1 MQKKFLKHDVL
12 GIGIKNLSFV
22 QLQTKQSFWTHL
34 QWLFGIRFY
43 YKKEFWRKEPLQ
55 SPKALHLEL
64 LLLWRLMLL
73 CAFAISSPI
82 FDCLPFVS
90 FHTKLNKLP
99 LLDLICLLPL
109 PNLFLL
115 LFLPNLS
122 LPNLHVHH
130 LHHLPPPHLW
140 SSTT

>member
-12 GIGIKNLSFV
+12 GIGIKNISFV

-34 QWLFGIRFY
+34 QWLFGIGFC
-43 YKKEFWRKEPLQ
+43 YKEKFWRKEHLQ

-64 LLLWRLMLL
+64 IFLWRLLLL
-73 CAFAISSPI
+73 CAFGISSSI
-82 FDCLPFVS
+82 FYYLPFVYLY
-90 FHTKLNKLP
+90 TKLIKLP
-99 LLDLICLLPL
+99 LNLIRSLPL

-115 LFLPNLS
+115 FFLPSLS

-140 SSTT
+140 SSTI